1 DVQYTDIDYMERNLD
16 FTISPKFAGLPD
28 LINKIKA
35 EGMRFI
41 IILDPGISGNETDYP
56 AFSRGVDKDVFI
68 KRPDTNEILYSKVW
82 SFLPNIEIDESLPH
96 EEVVEKFAAHCAFPD
111 FFRNSTAEWW
121 KNEILEVYNNPNAS
135 KSLKFDGLWI
145 DMNEPAVFIHGAMG
159 GCRND
164 LLNNPPY
171 MPHLGS
177 RSEGLAYKSLCM
189 EAQQYLADGTPVRH
203 FDVHNLYGWSQT
215 KISLEALQAATNERG
230 IVVTRSTYP
239 SSGRWAGH
247 WLGDNTAAW
256 NQLHKSIIGTCQE
269 KRSCNPGIMEWFGN
283 FLGLFCSLVFPNGL
297 TWCFH
302 LSQALQPSFSNNT
315 LLFQRQDP
323 AVWDERFHEISRN
336 VLNIRYTL
344 LPYLYTLLFDAHA
357 HGSTVVR
364 PLLHEFVEDRET
376 WDMDEQFLWG
386 PALLISP
393 VLKQDDQ
400 SVIAYFPN
408 ARWYD
413 YHTNTDT
420 GFRGQFQNLS
430 APLEHINLHVR
441 GGYILPW
448 QTPANT
454 TAFSRKNPMGLT
466 VALDDALFAEGHLY
480 WDDGVRIG
488 T

>member
-16 FTISPKFAGLPD
+16 FTLSPNFSGLPA

-41 IILDPGISGNETDYP
+41 IILDPGISVNETNYYP
-56 AFSRGVDKDVFI
+56 AFSRGMDKDIFI
-68 KRPDTNEILYSKVW
+68 KRPDSDEILYSKVW
-82 SFLPNIEIDESLPH
+82 SYLPNIEIDESLPF
-96 EEVVEKFAAHCAFPD
+96 EEIVEKFAAHCAFPD
-111 FFRNSTAEWW
+111 FFRNSTADWW

-145 DMNEPAVFIHGAMG
+145 DMNEPAVFVDGAIG

-171 MPHLGS
+171 MPHLAS
-177 RSEGLAYKSLCM
+177 RSEGLTYKAPCM

-203 FDVHNLYGWSQT
+203 YDVHNLYGWSQT
-215 KISLEALQAATNERG
+215 KMTLEALQAATSERG
-230 IVVTRSTYP
+230 IVITRSTYP

-256 NQLHKSIIGTCQE
+256 DQLHKSIIGTCQE
-269 KRSCNPGIMEWFGN
+269 KGSAV
-283 FLGLFCSLVFPNGL
+283 LGSWNGL
-297 TWCFH
+297 VPWFVLLPWCFY

-323 AVWDERFHEISRN
+323 AVWDARFHEISRN

-344 LPYLYTLLFDAHA
+344 LPYLYTLLYDAHA

-376 WDMDEQFLWG
+376 WDMDKQFLWG

-393 VLKQDDQ
+393 VLTENDV

-413 YHTNTDT
+413 YHTDTDT

-430 APLEHINLHVR
+430 APLEHINLHIR
-441 GGYILPW
+441 GGHILPW
-448 QTPANT
+448 QAPANT

>member
-1 DVQYTDIDYMERNLD
+1 DVQYSDIDYMERQID
-16 FTISPKFAGLPD
+16 FTISSHFAGLPA

-41 IILDPGISGNETDYP
+41 IILDPAISGNETNYP
-56 AFSRGVDKDVFI
+56 AFSRGVDNDVFI

-82 SFLPNIEIDESLPH
+82 SFLPDVQINESLPH
-96 EEVVEKFAAHCAFPD
+96 ETQIELYAAYAAFPD
-111 FFRNSTAEWW
+111 FFRNSTVEWW
-121 KNEILEVYNNPNAS
+121 KTEILEVYNNPNS
-135 KSLKFDGLWI
+135 SRSLKFDGLWI
-145 DMNEPAVFIHGAMG
+145 DMNEPAAFVNGAVD

-171 MPHLGS
+171 MPQLGS
-177 RSEGLAYKSLCM
+177 RSAGLSYKSPCM

-203 FDVHNLYGWSQT
+203 YDVHNLYGWSQT
-215 KISLEALQAATNERG
+215 KPTLEALQDVTKERG
-230 IVVTRSTYP
+230 IVITRSTYP
-239 SSGRWAGH
+239 SSGKWAGH

-256 NQLHKSIIGTCQE
+256 DQLPKSIIGTWQE
-269 KRSCNPGIMEWFGN
+269 KGLRCWDHRVMEWFG
-283 FLGLFCSLVFPNGL
+283 FGVIVVLPVLPIQS
-297 TWCFH
+297 
-302 LSQALQPSFSNNT
+302 SFSNNS
-315 LLFQRQDP
+315 LPLQRQDP
-323 AVWDERFHEISRN
+323 AAWDARFQNISRD

-344 LPYLYTLLFDAHA
+344 LPYLYTLLHDAHA

-364 PLLHEFVEDRET
+364 PLLHEFVEDRNT
-376 WDMDEQFLWG
+376 WDIYEQFLWG

-393 VLKQDDQ
+393 VMKLNER
-400 SVIAYFPN
+400 SVDAYFPN

-413 YHTNTDT
+413 YYTEADT
-420 GFRGQFQNLS
+420 GFRGQLQNLP
-430 APLEHINLHVR
+430 APLEHINLHIR

-448 QTPANT
+448 QRPAT
-454 TAFSRKNPMGLT
+454 TTFYSRKNAMGLT